1 MTALQILVQIR
12 LFGKT
17 PNFGTLLLDLCLDV
31 SRELHTI
38 FFELFFKADL
48 V

>member
-1 MTALQILVQIR
+1 MTPLQILVQIG
-12 LFGKT
+12 LFGKI
-17 PNFGTLLLDLCLDV
+17 PNLGTLLLDLGL
-31 SRELHTI
+31 SRELHAI

>member
-1 MTALQILVQIR
+1 MTPLQILVQIG
-12 LFGKT
+12 LFGKI
-17 PNFGTLLLDLCLDV
+17 PNLGTLLLGLGLGL
-31 SRELHTI
+31 SRELHAI